1 MCFFLIDRELVA
13 MALNPALSKWSVTI
27 VTLRPYKTHSFT
39 DFVILLHW
47 TTLLSSAKQL
57 MPLDNF
63 ETNLHNDK
71 YATVPFH
78 HGGLRCPGAKQAS
91 GHQQPPCW
99 LFNSIHYVDVKW
111 PPWRLKI
118 PVNRVF
124 VQQFVQ
130 TGNKNIKGPRYCPFV
145 RRNHFNRLFPR
156 TKGH

>member
-1 MCFFLIDRELVA
+1 

-57 MPLDNF
+57 MPRDNF

-71 YATVPFH
+71 YATTPFH

-111 PPWRLKI
+111 PPWRRKI

-130 TGNKNIKGPRYCPFV
+130 TGNKKHQRSALLSLCEEKPLKQIVSPHK
-145 RRNHFNRLFPR
+145 R
-156 TKGH
+156 TLKRKTFYLITS